1 MTGIRTLIVSG
12 IALVSCAGSALAG
25 GYDNAGNYNAPV
37 GMTSTSQM
45 NAPVTSSL
53 RDANGNLE
61 VVNGQITSSSFTE
74 VGGVQ
79 GFAPSS
85 TGGVGGTTGQATA
98 IGNQLNVVTAGSN
111 NIVIVDSV
119 QTNNGN
125 QNANNTVN

>member
-1 MTGIRTLIVSG
+1 MTNTRTLLIAG
-12 IALVSCAGSALAG
+12 TALVAFTGTALAG
-25 GYDNAGNYNAPV
+25 GYDNSGNYNAPI
-37 GMTSTSQM
+37 GMSSTSQM

-53 RDANGNLE
+53 RDANGNLA

-79 GFAPSS
+79 AFSPT
-85 TGGVGGTTGQATA
+85 TGGVGGTVGSASA

-125 QNANNTVN
+125 QTANNTVN